1 MIEVSRC
8 RRSGLIEGHFPLQ
21 ITVLQSKN
29 LKITRFWTRVISKA
43 KIIIKY
49 LMLINK
55 GAVFMEKNENLDFF
69 TKRYLRGVERVLEG
83 EEIFDAIYGSVDR
96 NMMGVK
102 QMQEHAALVLTPTR
116 LILYHNK
123 MFLKG
128 HSSIDFSLQKI
139 NSVNLDSGMIHATVK
154 VYSGSDSI
162 TVNKLSKIY
171 GERFVKNL
179 KTMISNVNGHTS
191 TTQTSQD
198 SHISQISQ
206 PHIDVAD
213 QIKKLADLKIQGILT
228 DEEFQAQK
236 RKLLGP

>member
-1 MIEVSRC
+1 M
-8 RRSGLIEGHFPLQ
+8 
-21 ITVLQSKN
+21 
-29 LKITRFWTRVISKA
+29 
-43 KIIIKY
+43 
-49 LMLINK
+49 LMINK
-55 GAVFMEKNENLDFF
+55 GAVFMEKNENLDSL
-69 TKRYLRGVERVLEG
+69 TKRHLRGIERVLEG

-102 QMQEHAALVLTPTR
+102 QKQEHAALVLTPTR
-116 LILYHNK
+116 LILYRNK

-139 NSVNLDSGMIHATVK
+139 NSVNLDSGMIYATVK

-162 TVNKLSKIY
+162 TVNKFSKIH

-179 KTMISNVNGHTS
+179 KTMISNVNGHTL

-198 SHISQISQ
+198 SQISQPSQISQ
-206 PHIDVAD
+206 SPQSHIDVAD

-236 RKLLGP
+236 RKLLGL